1 MRRAVSSFPCSPFS
15 HWARFRTEPRAFYRA
30 CWQPFGMRLFHAEAW
45 TATGSLASGPTG
57 TGWLAECN

>member
-1 MRRAVSSFPCSPFS
+1 MSATRRSSIPRFS
-15 HWARFRTEPRAFYRA
+15 CPAGTILRAFYRA
-30 CWQPFGMRLFHAEAW
+30 CWQPFGIRLFHAGAW